1 MKYWKKIKLK
11 NLDVIQKK
19 AEEFLD
25 KEKEKFLTNPQD
37 LRNIVPV
44 FLFDHKEFRKECPE
58 FDQAFEELGFKV
70 KFVIAYIMLSNY
82 EGAIH
87 VDSGADRARVNIPI
101 VNCEETVTSF
111 YANVKFSQEIFP
123 NGAVF
128 YSVVNTD
135 YNLVD
140 EVTVDEDR

>member
-44 FLFDHKEFRKECPE
+44 FLFDHKEHTFLQR
-58 FDQAFEELGFKV
+58 
-70 KFVIAYIMLSNY
+70 
-82 EGAIH
+82 IH
-87 VDSGADRARVNIPI
+87 
-101 VNCEETVTSF
+101 
-111 YANVKFSQEIFP
+111 K
-123 NGAVF
+123 
-128 YSVVNTD
+128 
-135 YNLVD
+135 
-140 EVTVDEDR
+140 